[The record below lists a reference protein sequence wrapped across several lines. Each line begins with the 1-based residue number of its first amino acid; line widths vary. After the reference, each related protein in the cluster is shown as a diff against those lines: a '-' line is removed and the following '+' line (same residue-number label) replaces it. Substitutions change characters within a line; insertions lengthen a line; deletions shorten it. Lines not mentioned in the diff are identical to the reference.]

1 MPVYVLKA
9 LFVTTGLAL
18 IRRCAALSAETEKRP
33 LRALLQAMAGL
44 AALFAA
50 NMAGSLAGLGVG
62 LNGLTMPVAA
72 VLGVPGVCLLW
83 AVKYLL

>member
-33 LRALLQAMAGL
+33 LRALLQAAAGL

-50 NMAGSLAGLGVG
+50 NMAGLGVG
-62 LNGLTMPVAA
+62 LNGLTLPVAA